1 MEQHVRRKL
10 TSIVD
15 RLEGRRR
22 IGRHTDTFYYNVY
35 SYGHEI
41 ALGLTAVG
49 LSHPLVELLSPDTS
63 QANAAVASN
72 TLFASIAQY
81 PAWLLVIVGVAFA
94 FWLLTRINVNHRKL
108 TEKVPLYRACS
119 RELGKAE
126 SDLDAALNSAS
137 PLTAL
142 SDLQIRV
149 KDIVDKYYAADGWP
163 WPISPPNTDAEVERR
178 INALCAKYKQNWEAL
193 PAGMQQSEPAQVA

>member
-10 TSIVD
+10 NSIVD

-22 IGRHTDTFYYNVY
+22 IEKHWDTRHYNVY

-49 LSHPLVELLSPDTS
+49 LSHPLVELLSPNPSADPS
-63 QANAAVASN
+63 ASSNA
-72 TLFASIAQY
+72 LFASLAQY
-81 PAWLLVIVGVAFA
+81 PDWLLLIVGVTFA
-94 FWLLTRINVNHRKL
+94 FWLYTRINVNHKKL

-119 RELGKAE
+119 RELGKVE

-163 WPISPPNTDAEVERR
+163 WPISPPDTDVEVERR
-178 INALCAKYKQNWEAL
+178 INALCARYKQNWEAL
-193 PAGMQQSEPAQVA
+193 PAGGQQSEPPQAA